1 MVECWVQRVVMPHE
15 VGVSWTVLDESFA
28 VVEPVE
34 QFLAYLAVVERSPE
48 TVCAYAFDLRDFF

>member
-1 MVECWVQRVVMPHE
+1 MVMPHE